1 MFVEN
6 LSNRFHGGIFPS
18 FEKWSRVEPKLP
30 PFLTFLESLGR
41 GGMGEVVKA
50 RDTRTGQQVAVKMVP
65 ACSEPEGTLRQR
77 QEAETLAA
85 LSHPNVVRL
94 VDSFD
99 RDGEH
104 FMLIE
109 LLEGGDLYDFLQRS
123 PDLPQILDVF
133 GQICRG
139 LEYIHDQGLVHRD
152 IKPGNILFS
161 QAGVPKIADLG
172 LVRKVGRRSELTQVG
187 IMMGTAAYVSPEQI
201 QSTRDV
207 GPAGDLYSLGCTLFE
222 ALTGQ
227 WPFVRDSE
235 FDILQAHLRESPPV
249 LRDLRPDLPPVLDA
263 LMRRLLE
270 KEPELRPRSA
280 GQVREILLRALDAE
294 TVPTD
299 PSEPEFEARQALDTR
314 DPFALLLALSH
325 DLRDPMHGVLGN
337 ARLLQGASL
346 KPSERQYLE
355 ALTGSAR
362 EVGSLLQSLIDYT
375 RLEFGRLRLEPVPTD
390 LRGLLQSLATEL
402 SQLTVQV
409 DVAVPDAV
417 RCDPL
422 RLRQVLESLL
432 GRLGPGFALIKLH
445 RDSSGPEGVG
455 LRFVVSGGSGQ
466 APELRSGGALLG
478 QALTE
483 GLIKKMGGQIWEDRH
498 GLSLPLAEARPQ
510 APELP
515 AGQLQILLVDDSKI
529 TRLVVDTVLK
539 LRGHEVTVANDGQMA
554 VEMCGLADF
563 DLILMDLEMPVMNG
577 LEAARM
583 LRAQGNGTPIVAL
596 TGHERQDWTRRC
608 LEAGMN
614 GFLSKPVEEPELLSA
629 IAAALSAEAFP
640 ASTPEEPPVDPAR
653 FEELVSALEA
663 DWPDWLSV
671 LDEGFRDLDAARVA
685 EVAREIEGWLA
696 ALTALPAARAAGQ
709 MARLAEE
716 APRGGSSPAPQPVAG
731 SAPAAGLHQLFRG
744 PREPHALRYP
754 HTAPGGSSDLS
765 GAPRRCEDGPRDRKG
780 APPCAWA
787 SFRPIHPLAKTW
799 ARWYRNALRWPGWRR
814 AVRWLSSTVPK
825 IRPIWYCSISARPG
839 RRASSW
845 PRGSPESSTATS
857 WC

>member
-6 LSNRFHGGIFPS
+6 LSNRPPGGFFPS
-18 FEKWSRVEPKLP
+18 FEKWSRVRPKLP
-30 PFLTFLESLGR
+30 PFLTFLDSLGR

-50 RDTRTGQQVAVKMVP
+50 LDTRTDQLVAVKMVP
-65 ACSEPEGTLRQR
+65 AFSEPEGLLRQR

-99 RDGEH
+99 HDGEH

-123 PDLPQILDVF
+123 PDLSQILDVF
-133 GQICRG
+133 VQICTG

-152 IKPGNILFS
+152 IKPGNVLFS
-161 QAGVPKIADLG
+161 KEGVPKIADLG
-172 LVRKVGRRSELTQVG
+172 LVRKVGRRSELTQIG

-201 QSTRDV
+201 QSTREV

-249 LRDLRPDLPPVLDA
+249 LREVRPDLPPVLDA

-294 TVPTD
+294 TVPSD
-299 PSEPEFEARQALDTR
+299 PSEPEFEAGKALDSR

-325 DLRDPMHGVLGN
+325 DLRDPMNGVLGN
-337 ARLLQGASL
+337 ARLLQSAGL

-390 LRGLLQSLATEL
+390 LRGLLQSLAAEL
-402 SQLTVQV
+402 SDLTVQV
-409 DVAVPDAV
+409 DVAVPDTV

-432 GRLGPGFALIKLH
+432 ARLGTGPSLIKLH
-445 RDSSGPEGVG
+445 RDSTGPEGVG
-455 LRFVVSGGSGQ
+455 LRFVVSGGGQ
-466 APELRSGGALLG
+466 RPELRGGGALLS
-478 QALTE
+478 QALTD
-483 GLIKKMGGQIWEDRH
+483 GLIKKMGGQSWEDRLE
-498 GLSLPLAEARPQ
+498 LSLTLTVPLAEAQPA

-515 AGQLQILLVDDSKI
+515 PRQLQILLVDDSKI
-529 TRLVVDTVLK
+529 TQLVVNTVLK

-563 DLILMDLEMPVMNG
+563 DLILMDLDMPVMNG

-583 LRAQGNGTPIVAL
+583 LRAQGNSTPIVAL

-614 GFLSKPVEEPELLSA
+614 GFLSKPVEEPDLLST
-629 IAAALSAEAFP
+629 IAAVLSAEAFP
-640 ASTPEEPPVDPAR
+640 ATAPGEPPVDPAR
-653 FEELVSALEA
+653 FEEVVAALEA
-663 DWPDWLSV
+663 DWPDWLSA
-671 LDEGFRDLDAARVA
+671 LDEGFRALDPVRVG
-685 EVAREIEGWLA
+685 EVAREIEDWLA
-696 ALTALPAARAAGQ
+696 ALSARPAARAAGQ
-709 MARLAEE
+709 MATLAEE
-716 APRGGSSPAPQPVAG
+716 GRLE
-731 SAPAAGLHQLFRG
+731 AALHQ
-744 PREPHALRYP
+744 
-754 HTAPGGSSDLS
+754 
-765 GAPRRCEDGPRDRKG
+765 RRSLLLEVHR
-780 APPCAWA
+780 
-787 SFRPIHPLAKTW
+787 L
-799 ARWYRNALRWPGWRR
+799 
-814 AVRWLSSTVPK
+814 
-825 IRPIWYCSISARPG
+825 
-839 RRASSW
+839 RAST
-845 PRGSPESSTATS
+845 SSFELPASLTR
-857 WC
+857 